1 MAYTIYQRLHNY
13 EKAQMAQNNLIKSWT
28 NQLGIPNHLTNLTK
42 AQMKRLRQHQKYQR
56 QQRRLKLKAQRISRR
71 EANL

>member
-1 MAYTIYQRLHNY
+1 MAYTFYQRLYNY
-13 EKAQMAQNNLIKSWT
+13 EKAQMAQNNLIQKWT
-28 NQLGIPNHLTNLTK
+28 HQIGIPNHLTNLTK

-56 QQRRLKLKAQRISRR
+56 QQKRLKSKAQRIARR